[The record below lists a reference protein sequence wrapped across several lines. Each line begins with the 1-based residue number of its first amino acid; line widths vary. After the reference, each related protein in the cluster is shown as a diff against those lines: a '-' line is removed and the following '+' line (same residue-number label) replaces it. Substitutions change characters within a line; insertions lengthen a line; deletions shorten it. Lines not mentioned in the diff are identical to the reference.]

1 MDAIEAMET
10 CRAIR
15 HLRPDPVSEE
25 LLKRVLYA
33 ATRAPS
39 PGNSQGWDFVVVRDA
54 ETRRRIGDAVGAAML
69 PVLESMPDG
78 DDPSRNRTLRGLR
91 HLVAHLGEAPVLIF
105 VCGIP
110 NYPAGKPQEEY
121 LWSTLYP
128 AAQNLVV
135 AARSVGLGSTF
146 SQLHRP
152 AEAAVRE
159 ILGLPDEAR
168 IAVTIPLGWP
178 DRPFGPVKRE
188 PVEKSVHWDHW

>member
-15 HLRPDPVSEE
+15 HLKPDPVPQE
-25 LLKRVLYA
+25 LLDKVLYA

-39 PGNSQGWDFVVVRDA
+39 PGNSQGWDFVVVRDPD
-54 ETRRRIGDAVGAAML
+54 TRERIGAAVSAAMS

-91 HLVAHLGEAPVLIF
+91 HLVSHLGEAPVLIF
-105 VCGIP
+105 VCGVP
-110 NYPAGKPQEEY
+110 NYPVGQPQEEY
-121 LWSTLYP
+121 VWSTVYP

-135 AARSVGLGSTF
+135 AARSLGLGSTF

-152 AEAAVRE
+152 AEAKLRE
-159 ILGLPDEAR
+159 ILDIPDEAR

-188 PVEKSVHWDHW
+188 PVEKFVHWNRW